1 MATDGMEELQEE
13 GKGKKQ
19 MGLRPSNHHHP
30 GVCFSHLCLG
40 VNHFKVIHFWHS
52 RAAELSFLLLY
63 EALAGISC

>member
-13 GKGKKQ
+13 ERERNFDPQ
-19 MGLRPSNHHHP
+19 TIIIQVL
-30 GVCFSHLCLG
+30 VCFSHLCLR

-63 EALAGISC
+63 EDLAGISC